1 MKKQQVIDLI
11 VEMSA
16 TNPEMSNSIL
26 GSAIINAANECND
39 QNLDV
44 KQLKSNFEAG
54 LYLIEQIKICE
65 NDVQDLDMI
74 RQRTKFYLSLHK
86 ILNEL

>member
-26 GSAIINAANECND
+26 GSAIVNAANECND
-39 QNLDV
+39 QNLNIQ
-44 KQLKSNFEAG
+44 QLKANFEAG

-65 NDVQDLDMI
+65 NDIQDLDMI

>member
-1 MKKQQVIDLI
+1 MRKQDVIDLI
-11 VEMSA
+11 VEMST
-16 TNPEMSNSIL
+16 TNPEMTKSIL
-26 GSAIINAANECND
+26 GNAIVNAANECND

-44 KQLKSNFEAG
+44 KQLKANFEAG
-54 LYLIEQIKICE
+54 LYLIEQIQICE
-65 NDVQDLDMI
+65 KQERDLDMV

>member
-26 GSAIINAANECND
+26 GSAIVNAANECND
-39 QNLDV
+39 QNLNIQ
-44 KQLKSNFEAG
+44 QLKANFEAG

-65 NDVQDLDMI
+65 NDIQDLDMI
-74 RQRTKFYLSLHK
+74 RQRTKYYLSLHK

>member
-16 TNPEMSNSIL
+16 TNTEMSNSIL
-26 GSAIINAANECND
+26 GNAIVNAANECND
-39 QNLDV
+39 KNLNIQ
-44 KQLKSNFEAG
+44 QLKANFEAG

>member
-26 GSAIINAANECND
+26 GSAIVNAENECND
-39 QNLDV
+39 QNLNIQ
-44 KQLKSNFEAG
+44 QLKANFEAG

-65 NDVQDLDMI
+65 NDIQDLDMI

>member
-26 GSAIINAANECND
+26 GSAIVNAANECNN
-39 QNLDV
+39 QNLNIQ
-44 KQLKSNFEAG
+44 QLKANFEAG

-65 NDVQDLDMI
+65 NDIQDLDMI

>member
-26 GSAIINAANECND
+26 GSAIVNAANECND
-39 QNLDV
+39 QNLNIQ
-44 KQLKSNFEAG
+44 QLKANFEAG

>member
-26 GSAIINAANECND
+26 GSAIVNAANECND
-39 QNLDV
+39 QNLNIQ
-44 KQLKSNFEAG
+44 QLNRD
-54 LYLIEQIKICE
+54 
-65 NDVQDLDMI
+65 N
-74 RQRTKFYLSLHK
+74 
-86 ILNEL
+86 N

>member
-26 GSAIINAANECND
+26 GSAIVNAANECNN
-39 QNLDV
+39 QNLNIQ
-44 KQLKSNFEAG
+44 QLKANFEAG